1 MENTQ
6 NSKAKTL
13 LRIVVIAIIII
24 VLILLSIG
32 IVRIVPKMLNS
43 IANAS
48 LSMGS
53 LFNTRSATTTTQTGS
68 NGTTNSTTTVT
79 GTVATSTTGGF
90 SIRDLTNLPTQGG
103 NNYVPPAGG
112 PSSNTNTN
120 TNTNTGAGNSVS
132 TTTTVTNTSNN
143 NSSNSNSA
151 NSQASTIGASDI
163 AVEITSKGIIDKN
176 TGRFV
181 ATNTFTSSDMIV
193 VKFKIENRGQFAT
206 GVWSARVDMPSTNA
220 NDKVKLL
227 NNNKSLPA
235 GVAITGEAR
244 FNNGIAGS
252 PNFSVAVDT
261 GNSTQDTNRGN
272 NTVSIPLNISNIGGN
287 TGTNYPS
294 YPNTSYPTYTG
305 AADLQIRIISTGMVN
320 QYGQYVANSFARY
333 GEKAA
338 VQFEVS
344 NRGGTATGNWAWRTD
359 ITGAAV
365 NTYYSPTEASLA
377 PGAATN
383 FIVGFD
389 TNNLSNYNNGYN
401 YGYSNIC
408 NSGPYDIYTGQ
419 YIGYRYDCNTNSNG
433 YNYGYTGSNSSG
445 AMNFNI
451 YLDTNNSVYEANEN
465 NNSASAS
472 VQVGY

>member
-6 NSKAKTL
+6 NSKVKTL
-13 LRIVVIAIIII
+13 LRVVVIVIIII
-24 VLILLSIG
+24 ILILLSIG
-32 IVRIVPKMLNS
+32 IVRVVPKILNS

-53 LFNTRSATTTTQTGS
+53 LLDTRSSTTTTQTGT

-112 PSSNTNTN
+112 PSSNTSTNTN

-132 TTTTVTNTSNN
+132 TTTVSNTTNTGTSNN
-143 NSSNSNSA
+143 SNTGNNS
-151 NSQASTIGASDI
+151 ASTIGASDI

-206 GVWSARVDMPSTNA
+206 GIWSARVDMPSTNA

-227 NNNKSLPA
+227 NNNKSIPA

-244 FNNGIAGS
+244 FNNGVAGS

-287 TGTNYPS
+287 TNNTGNTGTNYPS
-294 YPNTSYPTYTG
+294 YYG

-320 QYGQYVANSFARY
+320 QYGQYIANSFARY

-344 NRGGTATGNWAWRTD
+344 NLGGTATGNWAWRAD

-389 TNNLSNYNNGYN
+389 TNNLANYNNGYN
-401 YGYSNIC
+401 YGYTNQC

-472 VQVGY
+472 VNVGY

>member
-1 MENTQ
+1 MENTP
-6 NSKAKTL
+6 NKKTATI
-13 LRIVVIAIIII
+13 LRILVIGII
-24 VLILLSIG
+24 VILLIFLSIG

-53 LFNTRSATTTTQTGS
+53 LFNTKNSTSDQPGV
-68 NGTTNSTTTVT
+68 NIDTNSTTTVT
-79 GTVATSTTGGF
+79 GAVSTSTTGGF
-90 SIRDLTNLPTQGG
+90 SIRDLTNVSGNNT

-112 PSSNTNTN
+112 SSTFGTSATTTQTTVTTNTNSNSNTPSPTTNQSSNTTN
-120 TNTNTGAGNSVS
+120 PQSS
-132 TTTTVTNTSNN
+132 TV
-143 NSSNSNSA
+143 
-151 NSQASTIGASDI
+151 GASDI

-176 TGRFV
+176 TGRYV
-181 ATNTFTSSDMIV
+181 PTNTFTSSDMIV
-193 VKFKIENRGQFAT
+193 VKFKIENRGQLAT
-206 GVWSARVDMPSTNA
+206 GIWSARVDMPSTNA

-227 NNNKSLPA
+227 NNNKSIPA

-244 FNNGIAGS
+244 FNNAIAGT
-252 PNFSVAVDT
+252 PNITITIDT
-261 GNSTQDTNRGN
+261 NSSTQDTNRGN

-287 TGTNYPS
+287 INNTGNTGTNYPS
-294 YPNTSYPTYTG
+294 YYG
-305 AADLQIRIISTGMVN
+305 AADLQIRIISTGVVN
-320 QYGQYVANSFARY
+320 QYGQFVSNSYARY

-344 NRGGTATGNWAWRTD
+344 NRGGTATGNWAWRAD

-365 NTYYSPTEASLA
+365 NTYYSPSEASLA
-377 PGAATN
+377 PGATTN

-389 TNNLSNYNNGYN
+389 TNNLANYNNGYN

-419 YIGYRYDCNTNSNG
+419 YIGYRYDCNSNSNG

>member
-13 LRIVVIAIIII
+13 LRVVVIAIIII
-24 VLILLSIG
+24 ILILLSIG
-32 IVRIVPKMLNS
+32 IVRVVPKILNS

-53 LFNTRSATTTTQTGS
+53 LLDTRSSTTTTQTGT

-90 SIRDLTNLPTQGG
+90 SIRDLTNLPTQSG

-112 PSSNTNTN
+112 VSTSTNTSV
-120 TNTNTGAGNSVS
+120 NTNTGTNSS
-132 TTTTVTNTSNN
+132 TNTNSSSNTTN
-143 NSSNSNSA
+143 NSNTNNPQSA
-151 NSQASTIGASDI
+151 TIGASDI

-206 GVWSARVDMPSTNA
+206 GVWSARVDMPSTNT

-252 PNFSVAVDT
+252 PSISITVDT
-261 GNSTQDTNRGN
+261 NNTTQDTNRGN

-294 YPNTSYPTYTG
+294 YSNPSYPTYTG

-320 QYGQYVANSFARY
+320 QYGQYTANSFARY

-344 NRGGTATGNWAWRTD
+344 NLGGTATGNWAWRAD

-365 NTYYSPTEASLA
+365 NTYYSPNEASLA
-377 PGAATN
+377 PGSATN

-389 TNNLSNYNNGYN
+389 TNNLANYNNGYN
-401 YGYSNIC
+401 YSYTNQC

-445 AMNFNI
+445 AINFNI
-451 YLDTNNSVYEANEN
+451 YLDINNSVYEANEN

-472 VQVGY
+472 VNVGY